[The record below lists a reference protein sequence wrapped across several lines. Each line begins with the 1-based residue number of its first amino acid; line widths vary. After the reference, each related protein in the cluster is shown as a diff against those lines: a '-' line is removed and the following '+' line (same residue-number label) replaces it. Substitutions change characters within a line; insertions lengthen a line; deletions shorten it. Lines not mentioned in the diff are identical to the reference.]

1 MDYEKTGSSFTHK
14 FNEIKNDAK
23 RMWDENPIG
32 CIVAVSAMVSA
43 ISVTV
48 GKISDSRAKS
58 INAKAWRTE
67 VQRRVRNSKF

>member
-1 MDYEKTGSSFTHK
+1 MQNDKINAAKKRFTEQK
-14 FNEIKNDAK
+14 ELALKLWED
-23 RMWDENPIG
+23 NPIG
-32 CIVAVSAMVSA
+32 CVVAVSTVVSA
-43 ISVTV
+43 ISVTI